1 MPLTHDRSA
10 HRFRM
15 PLEEGGEAYVE
26 YAERDGGSLDL
37 LHTVVPP
44 ESRGKGNGSAIVEEV
59 LGYARDQGLRVVP
72 SCPFVAEYVR
82 KHPEH
87 ADLTV

>member
-1 MPLTHDRSA
+1 MTLIHDRST

-15 PLEEGGEAYVE
+15 PLKEGGEAYVE
-26 YAERDGGSLDL
+26 YVERDAGTLDL

-44 ESRGKGNGSAIVEEV
+44 ESRGRGHGSAIVEEV
-59 LGYARDQGLRVVP
+59 LGYARDQGLRIVP
-72 SCPFVAEYVR
+72 SCPFVAAYVR

-87 ADLTV
+87 ADLAA